1 MRCKGCG
8 YSLWNVPGRTCPE
21 CGRGFAPSEFEFQAN
36 AVEFCCPGC
45 MQQYYGTDEHGLPV
59 PRAFD
64 CVKCCAACELDS
76 MILRVAPGVREDA
89 VELHRVPWEQES
101 QGGRFRRFWRT
112 IGESLRRPT
121 RLGMAIRAG
130 ADARRATWFALAI
143 LFGALVP
150 TALLILA
157 FGLIQP
163 LWTAG
168 TTRTGASVLGAEF
181 WQGVVTG
188 LEFLVGFTL
197 GMLASLALLALVAR
211 LLLRLLGERV
221 TWRTVWCSAAYSVG
235 PFVFLAIPCLG
246 PYCGGFPMF
255 VWFIVAWIIVL
266 VHAAAIPGWK
276 VCVAV
281 IAPVVLLMLLAIGG
295 FTTLLAMAPTPV
307 VAPVTVTASP
317 AGQGGDEEATE
328 PSAAPGTPA
337 ASDAAR
343 DSEATTPEQSP

>member
-21 CGRGFAPSEFEFQAN
+21 CGRGFVPGEFEFQAN

-64 CVKCCAACELDS
+64 CVKCGVACELDS

-89 VELHRVPWEQES
+89 VERYRVPWEQES

-112 IGESLRRPT
+112 IGESLQRPT
-121 RLGMAIRAG
+121 RLGLAIRAG
-130 ADARRATWFALAI
+130 ADARRATWFASVMF
-143 LFGALVP
+143 FGALLP
-150 TALLILA
+150 TALLMLGFA
-157 FGLIQP
+157 LFQP

-168 TTRTGASVLGAEF
+168 TTRTGASALGAEL
-181 WQGVVTG
+181 WEGVG
-188 LEFLVGFTL
+188 VGMGVMVGSTL
-197 GMLASLALLALVAR
+197 GTLASLALLALVAVV
-211 LLLRLLGERV
+211 LLRLLKERV
-221 TWRTVWCSAAYSVG
+221 AWRAVWCSAAYSVG

-281 IAPVVLLMLLAIGG
+281 IAPFVLLVLLAAGG
-295 FTTLLAMAPTPV
+295 ITTLVAMAPTPV
-307 VAPVTVTASP
+307 IAPVTVTASP
-317 AGQGGDEEATE
+317 AGQGGDEEA
-328 PSAAPGTPA
+328 PAPSDAPASSAAPDA
-337 ASDAAR
+337 ASDP
-343 DSEATTPEQSP
+343 ETTTPEQAP

>member
-21 CGRGFAPSEFEFQAN
+21 CGRGFVPSEFEFQAN

-45 MQQYYGTDEHGLPV
+45 MQQYYGSDEHGLPV

-64 CVKCCAACELDS
+64 CVKCGAACELDS
-76 MILRVAPGVREDA
+76 MILRAAPGVREDA
-89 VELHRVPWEQES
+89 VERHRVPWEQES

-112 IGESLRRPT
+112 TGESLRRPT
-121 RLGMAIRAG
+121 GLGLAIRAG
-130 ADARRATWFALAI
+130 ADARRATWFASLM

-150 TALLILA
+150 TALLLLGFA
-157 FGLIQP
+157 LFQP
-163 LWTAG
+163 LWAAG
-168 TTRTGASVLGAEF
+168 TTRTGASALGTEVWTNVAI
-181 WQGVVTG
+181 GAG
-188 LEFLVGFTL
+188 YMVGSTL

-221 TWRTVWCSAAYSVG
+221 SWRTMWCSTAYSVG

-281 IAPVVLLMLLAIGG
+281 IAPFVLLVLLAAGG
-295 FTTLLAMAPTPV
+295 ITTLVAMAPTPV
-307 VAPVTVTASP
+307 IAPVTVTASP
-317 AGQGGDEEATE
+317 AGQGGDEEAPT
-328 PSAAPGTPA
+328 PSAAP
-337 ASDAAR
+337 ASSAEPDAAR
-343 DSEATTPEQSP
+343 DPETTTPEQAP

>member
-45 MQQYYGTDEHGLPV
+45 TQQYYGTDEHGLPV

-64 CVKCCAACELDS
+64 CVKCGAACELDS
-76 MILRVAPGVREDA
+76 MILRAAPGVREDE

-101 QGGRFRRFWRT
+101 QGGLLRRLWRT

-121 RLGMAIRAG
+121 RLGRAIRAG
-130 ADARRATWFALAI
+130 ADARRATWFALVI

-168 TTRTGASVLGAEF
+168 TTRTGASVLGAEV
-181 WQGVVTG
+181 WQGVATG
-188 LEFLVGFTL
+188 LGVMVGFTL
-197 GMLASLALLALVAR
+197 GMLASLALLALVAVV
-211 LLLRLLGERV
+211 LLRLLKERV
-221 TWRTVWCSAAYSVG
+221 AWRTVWCSAAYSAG

-281 IAPVVLLMLLAIGG
+281 IAPVVLLMLLAMGG
-295 FTTLLAMAPTPV
+295 ITTLVAMVPTPV

>member
-1 MRCKGCG
+1 
-8 YSLWNVPGRTCPE
+8 
-21 CGRGFAPSEFEFQAN
+21 
-36 AVEFCCPGC
+36 

-64 CVKCCAACELDS
+64 CVKCGAACELDS

-121 RLGMAIRAG
+121 RLGRAIRAG
-130 ADARRATWFALAI
+130 ADARRATWFALVI

-168 TTRTGASVLGAEF
+168 TTRTGASVLGAEV
-181 WQGVVTG
+181 WQGVATG
-188 LEFLVGFTL
+188 LGVMVGFTL
-197 GMLASLALLALVAR
+197 GMLASLVLLALVAVV
-211 LLLRLLGERV
+211 LLRLLKERV
-221 TWRTVWCSAAYSVG
+221 AWRTVWCSAAYSVG

-281 IAPVVLLMLLAIGG
+281 IAPVVLLMLLAMGG
-295 FTTLLAMAPTPV
+295 ITALVAMAPTPV
-307 VAPVTVTASP
+307 IAPVTVTTSP
-317 AGQGGDEEATE
+317 AGQEGDEEAPT
-328 PSAAPGTPA
+328 PSAAPASPA
-337 ASDAAR
+337 EPDAAR
-343 DSEATTPEQSP
+343 DPETPTPEQGP

>member
-21 CGRGFAPSEFEFQAN
+21 CGRGFVPSEFEFQAN

-45 MQQYYGTDEHGLPV
+45 MQQYYGTDERGLPV

-64 CVKCCAACELDS
+64 CVKCGTACEVDS
-76 MILRVAPGVREDA
+76 MILRAAPGVREDE

-101 QGGRFRRFWRT
+101 QGGRLRRFWRT

-121 RLGMAIRAG
+121 QLGMAIRAG
-130 ADARRATWFALAI
+130 TDARRATWFALAI

-150 TALLILA
+150 TALLTLA
-157 FGLIQP
+157 FGLILP
-163 LWTAG
+163 FWTAG
-168 TTRTGASVLGAEF
+168 TTRTGASALGAEL
-181 WQGVVTG
+181 WQGVATG
-188 LEFLVGFTL
+188 MGVMVGFTL

-221 TWRTVWCSAAYSVG
+221 SWRTMWCSTAYSVG

-246 PYCGGFPMF
+246 PYCGSVPMF

-276 VCVAV
+276 ACVAV
-281 IAPVVLLMLLAIGG
+281 LAPFVLLVILAVGG
-295 FTTLLAMAPTPV
+295 ITTLVAMVPSPV

-317 AGQGGDEEATE
+317 AGQGGDEEA
-328 PSAAPGTPA
+328 PAPSDAPASSAAPDA
-337 ASDAAR
+337 ASDP
-343 DSEATTPEQSP
+343 ETTTPEQVP

>member
-1 MRCKGCG
+1 
-8 YSLWNVPGRTCPE
+8 
-21 CGRGFAPSEFEFQAN
+21 
-36 AVEFCCPGC
+36 
-45 MQQYYGTDEHGLPV
+45 
-59 PRAFD
+59 
-64 CVKCCAACELDS
+64 
-76 MILRVAPGVREDA
+76 
-89 VELHRVPWEQES
+89 
-101 QGGRFRRFWRT
+101 
-112 IGESLRRPT
+112 
-121 RLGMAIRAG
+121 
-130 ADARRATWFALAI
+130 
-143 LFGALVP
+143 
-150 TALLILA
+150 
-157 FGLIQP
+157 
-163 LWTAG
+163 
-168 TTRTGASVLGAEF
+168 
-181 WQGVVTG
+181 

-211 LLLRLLGERV
+211 LSLRLLGERV

-281 IAPVVLLMLLAIGG
+281 IAPVVLLMLLAMGG
-295 FTTLLAMAPTPV
+295 ITTLVAMAPTPV